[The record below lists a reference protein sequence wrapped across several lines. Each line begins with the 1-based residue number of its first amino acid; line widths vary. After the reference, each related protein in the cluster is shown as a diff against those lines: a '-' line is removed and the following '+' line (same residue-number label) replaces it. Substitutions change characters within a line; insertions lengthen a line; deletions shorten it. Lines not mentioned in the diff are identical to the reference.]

1 MASSH
6 ELLATIEAAMLSSSP
21 PSPAQRIEL
30 LHSIRASL
38 PSLQSLLSY
47 PGPKESDRAQVRS
60 REVKL
65 PNQPLIPLDDTD
77 VEIALKL
84 SDDLNLNEISCV
96 RLLVSANTEWALTG
110 RDKLERYRLAA
121 GLWYMERRD
130 LITSL
135 YILLRS
141 VVLDQGTDH
150 DLLAEIQKHLE
161 DLFNSGLRSRL
172 VSLIKELNR
181 EEPAGY
187 GRHSSEQ
194 YVKDTRG
201 TLVERRAIVNR
212 ERLSLSQC
220 LALSILI
227 SQTSPKDI
235 KDTFLTLK
243 ECTAEVNESTGVIE
257 LQIIYALMFAVVIAL
272 VSDAL
277 RTSHLSSDA
286 SFRQEFHE
294 LVMTVSTNSNVE
306 DFVGVVRLAWV
317 VHLILTHDRIASRGI
332 VSNVSL
338 REMSNISACLELV
351 CSQNVFQFLLAK
363 VIAGAAYKNDDE
375 DMTYMYSGYLHK
387 MMMCFVSNPISRD
400 KVKEMKDKTMS
411 TLSTNIL
418 DDFGDDAMVNCH
430 ELSLATNQPFVS
442 LLELVSVI
450 YEKEPELLHGNDEV
464 WQFVIHAGEDHNNI
478 HTLVSFLRL
487 LSTLALDE
495 EGATRVHGLLQGRA
509 FSSIGWSKL
518 FDCLTIYEDRFKKT
532 LQSSSTAVLQDFP
545 KPEAHALVAY
555 LKILKK
561 VVENGN
567 PVERKKWFPD
577 IEPLFKLLGYE
588 NVPPY
593 LKGALREAIAAFIK
607 VSPFLKDAIWK
618 YLEQYEL
625 PVIVGPSVT
634 TTAGQQI
641 STKLY
646 DMRYELNEVEAR
658 RERYPSTISYLN
670 LVNALIREERDLS
683 DSGHRFLGIYKFV
696 YEHVFGPF
704 PQRAYVDPCE
714 KWELVLACLEHF
726 HMVLSMFWTKDLDY
740 KSGAAIDPSLATS
753 LEAQLPALELMKDLM
768 SGRQAFR
775 NVMNILLMGVDTL
788 IEERSTKVYSHLLE
802 KAVHLSLQIILLALD
817 HDLNLADAWRPLY
830 QPLEVILAQDHKQIV
845 ALLEYVRYELLPG
858 IQQCSVKFMRIL
870 SSRISGLVQI
880 LLKVGAAKSLVEDY
894 ATCLEYRFDETQALE
909 DQKDDIGLL
918 ILQMLIENISRPVP
932 NIAHL
937 LLSYD
942 AENRV
947 ERTKLQ
953 PKFYYSCLRVILD
966 NLEKLSRP
974 DINALLHELSF
985 QLLYELSLDPSTA
998 GPIMDLLSTRR
1009 YQFFCKHIDTIG
1021 VAPLPK
1027 GNSSHNLRVS
1037 TLHQR
1042 GWLLKLLALEL
1053 HVADTTESAHRE
1065 TCIAIL
1071 SHSFSEVS
1079 TGDAFQA
1086 DINTSWNN
1094 TTLNKNKLLELLNI
1108 MRFRCSDADIKYPQI
1123 LNSTKYESKVQE
1135 ILTFPETTE
1144 LGGVYCYSERGDR
1157 LIDIDALDDKLFEMS
1172 EEMGLNANEEEK
1184 EEFRVLT
1191 HNLMRWGLRY
1201 NKVLEEQ
1208 TAQLHM
1214 LTGWSQIVEVA
1225 ISRRMSLLEDHS
1237 QILFE
1242 LLDASLSTTA
1252 SPDCSKKMAIILT
1265 NVALTCMAKLRDER
1279 FSCPGS
1285 TESDGVT
1292 CLDIISGNQLPSGAY
1307 HSILVK
1313 LIMALQRNE
1322 SSEPLRR
1329 RQYAL
1334 LLSYMQYCGSI
1345 LNPDVPSSVL
1355 RYLLSEEQAE
1365 DDEFYLHKIGK
1376 EQNDLA
1382 KANFSII
1389 RKEAQAIVDLVT
1401 KDAMQG
1407 SEAGKAI
1414 SYYVLDAFIS
1424 IDHDAFFLNQI
1435 QSRGLLRSILL
1446 DISSSS
1452 SKEVPISLESS
1463 QRLCTMEAE
1472 LSLLLRICHKYG
1484 KHGAQILQSMSA
1496 LDHLSSC
1503 ALVGSPNM
1511 GISWSGHGSKER
1523 IGWSH
1528 REKFVTPILRLVSC
1542 ITSLV
1547 DSSEYL
1553 EVKNKIVR
1561 EVLDFIRSHHQI
1573 FAQILK
1579 EDIKTTD
1586 ESSLERV
1593 NLAVFILCKVW
1604 PYEENDEHGFAKE
1617 LFSKMLSHFKLVP
1630 SSSDYM
1636 QLSDLPEDKKCEV
1649 MMSQLSF
1656 SLISYLYNLVRKKEM
1671 SLLVTDPSCSEPT
1684 LETLLCLLISVDTAL
1699 ERASEEIF
1707 VLLNK
1712 IRNINELSRQE
1723 VDEIIK
1729 LCSQRDWISPS
1740 DNIRKRRYVAMIE
1753 MCRLA
1758 GNRDQLLS
1766 ILLQIAESII
1776 HILLLHLQDSESADK
1791 RDLTSF
1797 CEQLHPVLEKLEHLK
1812 EEKAGQDLK
1821 LFHRSVST
1829 LKEMSIRNMSF

>member
-6 ELLATIEAAMLSSSP
+6 ELLATIEAAVLSSSP
-21 PSPAQRIEL
+21 PSPTQRIEL

-65 PNQPLIPLDDTD
+65 PNQPPIPLDDTD

-96 RLLVSANTEWALTG
+96 CLLVKANTEWSLTG

-141 VVLDQGTDH
+141 VVLDQGLDP

-161 DLFNSGLRSRL
+161 DLFNSGLRSRF
-172 VSLIKELNR
+172 VTLIRELNR
-181 EEPAGY
+181 AEPAGY
-187 GRHSSEQ
+187 GRHTSEQ
-194 YVKDTRG
+194 YVKDIRG

-227 SQTSPKDI
+227 SQTSSKDI
-235 KDTFLTLK
+235 KEALLTLK
-243 ECTAEVNESTGVIE
+243 DCTAEVNEHTGVIE
-257 LQIIYALMFAVVIAL
+257 LQIIFALTFSAVIAL

-277 RTSHLSSDA
+277 RASHLSSDA

-294 LVMTVSTNSNVE
+294 LVMTASTNSNVE
-306 DFVGVVRLAWV
+306 GFVGVVRLAWV
-317 VHLILTHDRIASRGI
+317 VHLILTHDKIPSRAAI
-332 VSNVSL
+332 SNASL
-338 REMSNISACLELV
+338 RDMSNLSACLELI

-363 VIAGAAYKNDDE
+363 VITSAAYKNDDE

-400 KVKEMKDKTMS
+400 KVKEMKDRAMS
-411 TLSTNIL
+411 MLSSYML
-418 DDFGDDAMVNCH
+418 DDSEDDAMVDCH
-430 ELSLATNQPFVS
+430 ELSVAPNQPFVS
-442 LLELVSVI
+442 LLELISEI
-450 YEKEPELLHGNDEV
+450 YQKVPELLHGNDEM
-464 WQFVIHAGEDHNNI
+464 WQFVIHAGEDHTNI
-478 HTLVSFLRL
+478 QTLISFLRL
-487 LSTLALDE
+487 LSTLASDE
-495 EGATRVHGLLQGRA
+495 EGAARVHELLQGRA
-509 FSSIGWSKL
+509 FRSIGWSKL
-518 FDCLTIYEDRFKKT
+518 FDCLTIYEERFKKA
-532 LQSSSTAVLQDFP
+532 LQSSSSAVLPDFP
-545 KPEAHALVAY
+545 KPEAQALVAY

-567 PVERKKWFPD
+567 PIERKKWFPD
-577 IEPLFKLLGYE
+577 IEPLFKLLSYE

-593 LKGALREAIAAFIK
+593 LKGALREAIAAFVK
-607 VSPFLKDAIWK
+607 VSPLLKDAIWK

-625 PVIVGPSVT
+625 PVIVGPSFT
-634 TTAGQQI
+634 TNAGQQI

-646 DMRYELNEVEAR
+646 DMRYELSEVEAR

-670 LVNALIREERDLS
+670 LVNSLIREERDLS

-704 PQRAYVDPCE
+704 PQRAYANPCE

-740 KSGAAIDPSLATS
+740 KGASVDPFAVS

-768 SGRQAFR
+768 SGKQAFR
-775 NVMNILLMGVDTL
+775 NVMNILLMGVNTL
-788 IEERSTKVYSHLLE
+788 IDERSTKVYGHILE

-830 QPLEVILAQDHKQIV
+830 QPLDVILAHDHKQIV
-845 ALLEYVRYELLPG
+845 VLLEYVRYDLLPG
-858 IQQCSVKFMRIL
+858 IQQCSIKFTRVL

-880 LLKVGAAKSLVEDY
+880 LIKAGTAKSLVEDY

-909 DQKDDIGLL
+909 EQKDDIGLL
-918 ILQMLIENISRPVP
+918 ILQMLIENIPRPVP
-932 NIAHL
+932 NVAHL
-937 LLSYD
+937 LLSFD
-942 AENRV
+942 VENRV

-953 PKFYYSCLRVILD
+953 PKFYYSCLKVVLD

-985 QLLYELSLDPSTA
+985 QLLYELCVDSSTG
-998 GPIMDLLSTRR
+998 GPTMDLLSTKR
-1009 YQFFCKHIDTIG
+1009 YQCFCKHIETIG

-1027 GNSSHNLRVS
+1027 GNSYHNLRVS
-1037 TLHQR
+1037 ALHQR

-1071 SHSFSEVS
+1071 LHTFGEASSSNSFQEN
-1079 TGDAFQA
+1079 
-1086 DINTSWNN
+1086 INTSWNKIP
-1094 TTLNKNKLLELLNI
+1094 LHKNKLLELLNI
-1108 MRFRCSDADIKYPQI
+1108 VRFRPSDIDMKYPQT
-1123 LNSTKYESKVQE
+1123 LTGTKYETKVLE
-1135 ILTFPETTE
+1135 ILTLPESTE
-1144 LGGVYCYSERGDR
+1144 LGGIYCYSERGDR
-1157 LIDIDALDDKLFEMS
+1157 LIDIDALEDKLFEMS
-1172 EEMGLNANEEEK
+1172 EQMGLNANEAEK

-1201 NKVLEEQ
+1201 NKMLEEQ

-1237 QILFE
+1237 EILLE
-1242 LLDASLSTTA
+1242 LLDTSLSTTA
-1252 SPDCSKKMAIILT
+1252 SPDCSRKMAIILT

-1279 FSCPGS
+1279 FLCPGG

-1292 CLDIISGNQLPSGAY
+1292 CVDIISGKQLPSGAY

-1355 RYLLSEEQAE
+1355 RCLLSGEQAE

-1376 EQNDLA
+1376 EQNELA
-1382 KANFSII
+1382 RANFSII
-1389 RKEAQAIVDLVT
+1389 RKEAQAIVDLVA
-1401 KDAMQG
+1401 KDATQG

-1414 SYYVLDAFIS
+1414 SYYVLDAFVS
-1424 IDHDAFFLNQI
+1424 IDHDMFFLNQI
-1435 QSRGLLRSILL
+1435 QSRGLLRSILF

-1452 SKEVPISLESS
+1452 SKEASISFESS

-1503 ALVGSPNM
+1503 ALVSLHNV
-1511 GISWSGHGSKER
+1511 GISWMGHGGKER

-1528 REKFVTPILRLVSC
+1528 GQKFVTPILRLVSC

-1561 EVLDFIRSHHQI
+1561 EVLEFIRSHHLI
-1573 FAQILK
+1573 FSQILK
-1579 EDIKTTD
+1579 EDVKTTD
-1586 ESSLERV
+1586 DSSLERV
-1593 NLAVFILCKVW
+1593 YLAVFILCKVW
-1604 PYEENDEHGFAKE
+1604 PYEENDEHGFTKE
-1617 LFSKMLSHFKLVP
+1617 LFTKMLSLFNFDD
-1630 SSSDYM
+1630 SSSDSVR
-1636 QLSDLPEDKKCEV
+1636 LSDLPEDKKSEV
-1649 MMSQLSF
+1649 ITSQLSF
-1656 SLISYLYNLVRKKEM
+1656 SLISYLYFLVRKKEM
-1671 SLLVTDPSCSEPT
+1671 RLLINDPSSSKPT
-1684 LETLLCLLISVDTAL
+1684 LETLLSLLVSVHNSL
-1699 ERASEEIF
+1699 EKAGEEIF

-1712 IRNINELSRQE
+1712 IRDINELSRQE

-1729 LCSQRDWISPS
+1729 LCSQQDWISPG
-1740 DNIRKRRYVAMIE
+1740 DDIRKRRYVAMIE
-1753 MCRLA
+1753 MCRMA

-1776 HILLLHLQDSESADK
+1776 HILLLHFQDPESVDH
-1791 RDLTSF
+1791 RDLSSF
-1797 CEQLHPVLEKLEHLK
+1797 CEKLHPVLERLEHLK
-1812 EEKAGQDLK
+1812 EEKVGQNLK

-1829 LKEMSIRNMSF
+1829 LKEMSIRNMPF